1 MEIEKLKKELE
12 QLKKIKENENIINN
26 IYPPKGGENNK
37 KLSFPLPKG
46 GEEVAT
52 PIKRG
57 RGRPK
62 KKRKKTNNNF

>member
-12 QLKKIKENENIINN
+12 QLKKTQ
-26 IYPPKGGENNK
+26 
-37 KLSFPLPKG
+37 S
-46 GEEVAT
+46 EEVAK

-62 KKRKKTNNNF
+62 KH

>member
-12 QLKKIKENENIINN
+12 QLKKIKE
-26 IYPPKGGENNK
+26 K
-37 KLSFPLPKG
+37 
-46 GEEVAT
+46 EVAT

-62 KKRKKTNNNF
+62 KQQV